1 MVVWRAQKV
10 FRMIKRTD
18 ITRRKSILYKIIAI
32 ILALITSAIL
42 ILIMDLNPIEV
53 YKALV
58 NGAFGSSYR
67 IKEVIIKA
75 IPLIITSLGISVAF
89 KMQFWNIGG
98 EGQIAMGAFLASYLA
113 LNYPEMPKIILLFL
127 MIIAGLIG
135 GGLWALIPAYFRAK
149 WRTNE
154 TIVTLMMNYIAI
166 KWITYLQYGPWK
178 DPMALG
184 FPKIANFSDNG
195 ILPKVF
201 GIHIGWVIAIVL
213 TLLIYIFINHS
224 KKGFEIAVLGESE
237 NTAAY
242 AGINIKRTILSAV
255 FISGALCGLTGMIQA
270 SAVSNTLSVQVT
282 GGVGFTAIIT
292 SWLASLQPFLIVL
305 VSILF
310 AALLQGG
317 SFIQT
322 AFGIPEA
329 AALMLQG
336 MILFFVL
343 GSEFFI
349 RYKLI
354 LNKNIAIGSG
364 KGEEKDE

>member
-1 MVVWRAQKV
+1 M
-10 FRMIKRTD
+10 
-18 ITRRKSILYKIIAI
+18 
-32 ILALITSAIL
+32 LALFTSAIM
-42 ILIMDLNPIEV
+42 IYIMDLNPFEV
-53 YKALV
+53 YRALV
-58 NGAFGSSYR
+58 DGAFGSTYR

-75 IPLIITSLGISVAF
+75 IPLIITSLGISIAF

-98 EGQIAMGAFLASYLA
+98 EGQIAMGAFCASYLA
-113 LNYPEMPKIILLFL
+113 LNYPNMSKGLLLILML
-127 MIIAGLIG
+127 IAGLIG
-135 GGLWALIPAYFRAK
+135 GGLWALIPAYFKAK

-154 TIVTLMMNYIAI
+154 TIVTLMMNYIAL

-178 DPMALG
+178 DPQALG
-184 FPKIANFSDNG
+184 FPKIPNFSDNG
-195 ILPKVF
+195 ILPEVF
-201 GIHIGWVIAIVL
+201 GIHMGWMIAIIL
-213 TLLIYIFINHS
+213 TIMVYIFINHS

-242 AGINIKRTILSAV
+242 AGINIKKTIMIAIFL
-255 FISGALCGLTGMIQA
+255 SGALCGLTGMIQA

-282 GGVGFTAIIT
+282 GGVGYTAIIT
-292 SWLASLQPFLIVL
+292 SWLASLKPILIVL

-354 LNKNIAIGSG
+354 YYKKNTTTSK
-364 KGEEKDE
+364 KGEKQ